1 MELSEKIILNKLEEY
16 KEKANRDRFI
26 LPLDKDINFFT
37 NTINQCIDI
46 FN

>member
-1 MELSEKIILNKLEEY
+1 MELSEKIILNKLDEFR
-16 KEKANRDRFI
+16 EKANRDRFI
-26 LPLDKDINFFT
+26 LPVGKDIDFFI

>member
-1 MELSEKIILNKLEEY
+1 MELSEKIILSKLDEFR
-16 KEKANRDRFI
+16 EKANRDRFI
-26 LPLDKDINFFT
+26 LPVDKDIDFFM